1 MRRHMITLG
10 IMQPD
15 SCCQLPS
22 SELQTLEFS
31 NSQTRQLSFSMSPF
45 HLKESPLPQG
55 EHYAVIRKHPK
66 TCYVCYNLHSE
77 SAYSIY
83 PKQRLR
89 MNPNFLVESANK
101 AAGREGLGDS
111 FSYEGANRIKYL
123 SWAFEAYLV
132 ELRDSAAQGCITCL
146 LLMEALIKLT
156 KEDIDF
162 NDASLFIIVVFFR
175 STVLRIRLVRG
186 DELEEDEFDF
196 VPWEESEVKEI
207 LGHYE
212 LYTLHGKSQFP
223 YSS

>member
-1 MRRHMITLG
+1 
-10 IMQPD
+10 
-15 SCCQLPS
+15 
-22 SELQTLEFS
+22 
-31 NSQTRQLSFSMSPF
+31 MSTF
-45 HLKESPLPQG
+45 HLKESPLPLG
-55 EHYAVIRKHPK
+55 EHYQEIRKHPK

-77 SAYSIY
+77 SAYSVY

-89 MNPNFLVESANK
+89 MNQNFLAESANK
-101 AAGREGLGDS
+101 AARREGLGDY

-132 ELRDSAAQGCITCL
+132 EIRDSASEGCITCL

-156 KEDIDF
+156 TGDIDF
-162 NDASLFIIVVFFR
+162 DDASLFILVVFFR

-196 VPWEESEVKEI
+196 VPWEESTVKEI

-212 LYTLHGKSQFP
+212 LYTLPGKSQFP
-223 YSS
+223 LSSSP